1 MMKVRNFVTIT
12 IVIAIVFFLFASQ
25 GMARL
30 SMSDKGE
37 NHYATSPG
45 NDQDKSDAL
54 KNINSNRN
62 YIFVGRDKSLYHT
75 ARQYAIIRHAS
86 LHKTLSI
93 AKAASEKSG
102 ENTVYLIDGSLISQ
116 SDIYDINEILDHQ
129 SVIVFMTLPDEKL
142 IESSGTLRDILG
154 IQRTRGD
161 IHIKGYQLFKNFMLG
176 GEAYYVE
183 DKVEKGEKPRQ
194 DLPLDITYYEVASAC
209 RSYMIGQ
216 IDPRKQD
223 IKDLDNDNTKNIDAE
238 DYPAVIWQHSPEK
251 GHVFCINGDFMKND
265 TGLGIL
271 SGIEYETSD
280 YLISSFA
287 DARSFVVQNFP
298 DLADENDDQINEL
311 YGQNPYN
318 FQRNVLWPFIVSAA
332 SINNDRITAM
342 AADHIKMGTG
352 LYSRM
357 DSYLTLAE
365 NERAELGAMGEGAS
379 LVQKGLSAT
388 FPDYDI
394 TSFYGQGDKGVVLT
408 DDGKYLYGMN
418 DKTLD
423 IRTTLSADEMKYSD
437 DLRFRGVVSAT
448 GYYVTALDVS
458 KVIYPESK
466 DDRYEKVTRRTN
478 GNLNSYYGKF
488 SYLDALPLS
497 QAARKI
503 ENLADSDYRVVSS
516 SKDDKKVVM
525 RVENPQQSSEFLLR
539 THGQGISAIEGATYE
554 KIEDDS
560 YIIKASDS
568 DIVIRFV
575 DEDKPDLT
583 E

>member
-1 MMKVRNFVTIT
+1 
-12 IVIAIVFFLFASQ
+12 
-25 GMARL
+25 
-30 SMSDKGE
+30 
-37 NHYATSPG
+37 
-45 NDQDKSDAL
+45 
-54 KNINSNRN
+54 
-62 YIFVGRDKSLYHT
+62 
-75 ARQYAIIRHAS
+75 
-86 LHKTLSI
+86 
-93 AKAASEKSG
+93 
-102 ENTVYLIDGSLISQ
+102 
-116 SDIYDINEILDHQ
+116 
-129 SVIVFMTLPDEKL
+129 
-142 IESSGTLRDILG
+142 
-154 IQRTRGD
+154 
-161 IHIKGYQLFKNFMLG
+161 
-176 GEAYYVE
+176 
-183 DKVEKGEKPRQ
+183 
-194 DLPLDITYYEVASAC
+194 
-209 RSYMIGQ
+209 
-216 IDPRKQD
+216 
-223 IKDLDNDNTKNIDAE
+223 
-238 DYPAVIWQHSPEK
+238 
-251 GHVFCINGDFMKND
+251 
-265 TGLGIL
+265 
-271 SGIEYETSD
+271 
-280 YLISSFA
+280 
-287 DARSFVVQNFP
+287 
-298 DLADENDDQINEL
+298 
-311 YGQNPYN
+311 
-318 FQRNVLWPFIVSAA
+318 
-332 SINNDRITAM
+332 
-342 AADHIKMGTG
+342 
-352 LYSRM
+352 M

-365 NERAELGAMGEGAS
+365 DERAELGAMGEGAS

-516 SKDDKKVVM
+516 SRDDKKVVM

-539 THGQGISAIEGATYE
+539 THGQSISAIEGATYE